1 MSLANDMRRASLQ
14 ENKRNKIISDF
25 VTSNYLEVLLKY
37 HVLVVVCHVNSLK
50 SCCSS
55 CLIFFRLFFFQGL

>member
-25 VTSNYLEVLLKY
+25 VTSKYLEVLLKY

-50 SCCSS
+50 SCC
-55 CLIFFRLFFFQGL
+55 